1 VRALAIAVLVV
12 AVAGAPA
19 GATPRQDLERGI
31 SSFRSKDF
39 DSAFRLTNSL
49 LYPQLQFANA
59 DDTVEAFILLG
70 ASLYHLGNRE
80 RAVEE
85 FKHAL
90 TIDIDRSL
98 TTLMYDP
105 KVVELFEDTKAKLK
119 DRIEADRAKKAL
131 ADREKQIQDY
141 INTIGVYETHSLG
154 VNFVPFGFAQRQ
166 NGHKRKAIIIGSTQ
180 LAAGLTSLGCFF
192 YLATTYGLS
201 AKVPLEDGPKVRRI
215 QQVEIGTGAA
225 FFLIWAYSIADGLI
239 YFKPSTRVRGDDSKI
254 RQDLEQPLTP
264 KPKPK
269 KTSFRDRLRVGPILV
284 PTGAGIGIGWETD

>member
-1 VRALAIAVLVV
+1 MRSVAVIALLVV
-12 AVAGAPA
+12 ATTVAEAA
-19 GATPRQDLERGI
+19 PRQELERAI
-31 SSFRSKDF
+31 SSFKSKDF
-39 DSAFRLTNSL
+39 DSAFKTSNSL
-49 LYPQLQFANA
+49 LYPQLQFSNP

-70 ASLYHLGNRE
+70 ASLYHLGNRD

-90 TIDIDRSL
+90 TIDIERSL

-154 VNFVPFGFAQRQ
+154 VAFVPFGFAQRQ
-166 NGHKRKAIIIGSTQ
+166 NGHKTKALIVGGAQ
-180 LAAGLTSLGCFF
+180 AAAGITSLGCFF
-192 YLATTYGLS
+192 YLATKYGLS
-201 AKVPLEDGPKVRRI
+201 AKVPLEDGPRVRRI
-215 QQVEIGTGAA
+215 QQIEITSGAA
-225 FFLIWAYSIADGLI
+225 FFLLWIYTISDGLY
-239 YFKPSTRVRGDDSKI
+239 YFKPSTRVKGDDSKI

-264 KPKPK
+264 RPKPK
-269 KTSFRDRLRVGPILV
+269 KTSFRDRLRIGPILV